1 MTLENKLKFMVN
13 RPSSYIKAKQ
23 IKQSGMRQ
31 TLSVSDAWYLAD
43 NLDVMSEFAEHS
55 CLRNGIM
62 MLSNMTVYSSSHDSF
77 TDGKIDLTGMCDITS
92 CKCDKSFDITNSSL
106 AQRAQHCF
114 KQLSSGRCSDAYVH
128 NTVGATLFPQ
138 HYKANLSPELKET
151 LTKTKLQELFGAEY
165 SMVRYYDYDR
175 GCYGDGHAI
184 SAGYGKFNTD
194 AFRILKIKFG
204 ADARLK
210 NYDLVAVVVKTIARQ
225 NVGQDIGRI
234 ITNPTSVP
242 NKSGHMATNA
252 FASTVICRDKRTG
265 KIVPVPTQWII
276 SGESTC
282 STEND
287 ASVSSAYYG
296 LPGVADAIEQDMWIN
311 DYTIYERLVS
321 SVLQRTK

>member
-1 MTLENKLKFMVN
+1 MTLENKLKFTVN

-31 TLSVSDAWYLAD
+31 TLSVADTLRLAD
-43 NLDVMSEFAEHS
+43 NLDTMSEFAERS

-77 TDGKIDLTGMCDITS
+77 TDGEIDLTGMCDITS
-92 CKCDKSFDITNSSL
+92 CKCDKSFDVSNSSL
-106 AQRAQHCF
+106 PQRTQHCF

-128 NTVGATLFPQ
+128 NTVGAALFPQ
-138 HYKANLSPELKET
+138 HYKTNLSPELKET

-165 SMVRYYDYDR
+165 SLVRYYDYDR

-184 SAGYGKFNTD
+184 SAGYGKLNTD

-210 NYDLVAVVVKTIARQ
+210 NYDLVAVVSKPIKNAGISLTRGHTLA
-225 NVGQDIGRI
+225 
-234 ITNPTSVP
+234 NPVTDT
-242 NKSGHMATNA
+242 AQNA
-252 FASTVICRDKRTG
+252 FASTVIYRDKRTG
-265 KIVPVPTQWII
+265 KIMPVPTNWIV
-276 SGESTC
+276 C
-282 STEND
+282 D
-287 ASVSSAYYG
+287 ACATAQDTSVPPALRG

-311 DYTIYERLVS
+311 DYTIYERLLS
-321 SVLQRTK
+321 SILQNTK